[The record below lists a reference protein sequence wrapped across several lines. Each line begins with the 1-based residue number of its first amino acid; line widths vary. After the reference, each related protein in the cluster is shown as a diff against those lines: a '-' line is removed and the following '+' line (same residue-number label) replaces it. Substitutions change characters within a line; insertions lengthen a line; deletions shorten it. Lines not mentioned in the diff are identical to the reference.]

1 MFVNEGIL
9 NILTADEHVVPAF
22 WMKLVFKTIGFSEE
36 LKYQN
41 LKGKSLSKS
50 CPTTNS
56 VQICSET

>member
-1 MFVNEGIL
+1 MFVNKGIL
-9 NILTADEHVVPAF
+9 NILTADEHMVPAF
-22 WMKLVFKTIGFSEE
+22 WIKLVFRTIGFSEE

-56 VQICSET
+56 AQVYSET